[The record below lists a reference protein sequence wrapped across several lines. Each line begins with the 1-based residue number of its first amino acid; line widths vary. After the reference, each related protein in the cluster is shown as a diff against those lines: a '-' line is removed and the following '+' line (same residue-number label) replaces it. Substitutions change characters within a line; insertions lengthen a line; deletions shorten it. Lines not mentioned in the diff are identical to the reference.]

1 MIERQQFFALKNI
14 YGFAY
19 SNRQLLELSGI
30 DTLQQRRKA
39 AVLKFAQK
47 TAANKRFTEWF
58 TMRKMSV
65 RHKNREEFVEKP
77 ARTDRRM
84 NSPLYH
90 YRCVLN
96 EHRVDYDARNK
107 YKKTQ

>member
-1 MIERQQFFALKNI
+1 
-14 YGFAY
+14 
-19 SNRQLLELSGI
+19 
-30 DTLQQRRKA
+30 
-39 AVLKFAQK
+39 
-47 TAANKRFTEWF
+47 
-58 TMRKMSV
+58 MRKMSV

-96 EHRVDYDARNK
+96 EHRVDYDVRNK